1 MRKRFSVCTLSCF
14 LAIQKTYII
23 IFSQHR
29 NAPSSTSS
37 TCVLLLIKLFVGYC
51 FGSSTTIFFGP
62 VAVAW
67 VADSITVA
75 VPFEIIDTA
84 ALDRPGRRVFPRR
97 GQFSSGKGVR
107 KSGIN
112 RLGEL

>member
-14 LAIQKTYII
+14 LATQKTYIV

-37 TCVLLLIKLFVGYC
+37 TRILLLIKLFVGYY
-51 FGSSTTIFFGP
+51 FGSSTTIFFGS

-67 VADSITVA
+67 LTNSITVA
-75 VPFEIIDTA
+75 IPLEIIDAA
-84 ALDRPGRRVFPRR
+84 ALDRPRCRVFPRR
-97 GQFSSGKGVR
+97 S
-107 KSGIN
+107 
-112 RLGEL
+112 